1 MASETKAFTL
11 FATHFHELTKLHEN
25 IPTIVNKHVSAVT
38 TDDSL
43 TLLYQVQPGSCDK
56 SFGIHVAA
64 MAKFPKNVIQ
74 VLILLELIFSYIL
87 LIIIFIL
94 FKIIECCKKTCFIGE
109 FSGYPIIRK
118 QSNCKLYF
126 FGVNKYILEL
136 KLFFFLGNQ

>member
-11 FATHFHELTKLHEN
+11 FATHFHELTKLNTN

-43 TLLYQVQPGSCDK
+43 TLLYQVQPGPCDK

-74 VLILLELIFSYIL
+74 VLI
-87 LIIIFIL
+87 
-94 FKIIECCKKTCFIGE
+94 
-109 FSGYPIIRK
+109 
-118 QSNCKLYF
+118 
-126 FGVNKYILEL
+126 
-136 KLFFFLGNQ
+136 

>member
-1 MASETKAFTL
+1 MSIVIYRRLAAETKSFTL

-38 TDDSL
+38 TEDSL

-74 VLILLELIFSYIL
+74 V
-87 LIIIFIL
+87 
-94 FKIIECCKKTCFIGE
+94 
-109 FSGYPIIRK
+109 
-118 QSNCKLYF
+118 F
-126 FGVNKYILEL
+126 FPLAIHMCSSL
-136 KLFFFLGNQ
+136 